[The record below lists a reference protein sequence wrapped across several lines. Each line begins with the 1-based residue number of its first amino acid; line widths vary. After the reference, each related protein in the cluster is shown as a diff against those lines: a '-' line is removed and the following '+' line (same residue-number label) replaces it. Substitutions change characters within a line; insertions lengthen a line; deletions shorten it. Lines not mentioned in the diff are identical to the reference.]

1 MKRVFDSPFLNKAAL
16 VLIWLLL
23 MGGTFFYANK
33 NYFLYHENPNL
44 IKADGYYLYNFGSP
58 RHYYWALP
66 VKFTHEDK
74 VYHSQLPLDIRDESS
89 SCTVDLR
96 IYIPADSSGSAF
108 TFRNNITIPALW
120 RIFIFV
126 PLLLLLTSKRKAYES
141 FTPFSS
147 SSFKKMG
154 GFTYLP
160 FSQKSFYFSFYN
172 VSRKRMNASLPS
184 VVHLYTPA
192 SSRTWVNTIPI
203 SF

>member
-66 VKFTHEDK
+66 VKFTHEGK

-108 TFRNNITIPALW
+108 AFRKQYHHSCTMEDLYFCSTA
-120 RIFIFV
+120 
-126 PLLLLLTSKRKAYES
+126 TSSYIQ
-141 FTPFSS
+141 
-147 SSFKKMG
+147 KK
-154 GFTYLP
+154 
-160 FSQKSFYFSFYN
+160 
-172 VSRKRMNASLPS
+172 SLGRF
-184 VVHLYTPA
+184 HTL
-192 SSRTWVNTIPI
+192 
-203 SF
+203 

>member
-66 VKFTHEDK
+66 VKFTHEGK

-108 TFRNNITIPALW
+108 AFRNNITINNIL
-120 RIFIFV
+120 
-126 PLLLLLTSKRKAYES
+126 
-141 FTPFSS
+141 
-147 SSFKKMG
+147 
-154 GFTYLP
+154 
-160 FSQKSFYFSFYN
+160 
-172 VSRKRMNASLPS
+172 
-184 VVHLYTPA
+184 
-192 SSRTWVNTIPI
+192 VNTNIMI
-203 SF
+203 MSAAIQIINAILFLHSRYFILGLT